1 MAKRETVD
9 VCIVGGGASGLV
21 AAKELTEAGL
31 TACVLERGPWYKRE
45 DFALGDE
52 LVYKRRNFFWPTV
65 ELEPRTWRPNADSPT
80 ELLSTKTQT
89 FSNAMCVGGGTIHYS
104 GLSWRFHESDFRV
117 KSEDGPVTGA
127 TIEDWPV
134 SYDDMEP
141 FYEKAEWTVGVSGKG
156 WSSPFDPPRKRDYP
170 VGPAARN
177 SPGAALERGARKLG
191 LHPFPTPLAILTGDY
206 DGRPGCIG
214 KGMCS
219 SYGCPVGAKSST
231 LESLLPKAL
240 ATGRLE
246 IRPLCLAREITLDRD
261 GRASGVTYFN
271 AEGEEEH
278 QPARLVVMAAGGVET
293 ARLLLLSESARF
305 PQGLANRS
313 GLVGRNLMFHSPGV
327 TLVVTFPEPLDGHK
341 GTSSTR
347 VLHDFYRTDT
357 RRGFIRGGFMHPR
370 AHGGDPIELALRPIH
385 GKRWGKEHKDSM
397 RETWRHYL
405 HSHCTGESLPVESNA
420 VDLDPEVT
428 DCYGLPVA
436 RVTYTSHEN
445 DVRLAAYLG
454 ERSREIYEAAGATRI
469 IVPKPE
475 TRKLHNHQMGT
486 CRMGNDPEASVVDKW
501 CRSHDVSNLFI
512 VDASVFVTSAG
523 LNPTLTIEANAFR
536 VCDYMVAEARKGDL
550 IH

>member
-1 MAKRETVD
+1 MANHETVD
-9 VCIVGGGASGLV
+9 VCVIGGGASGLV
-21 AAKELTEAGL
+21 AAKELTEAGM
-31 TACVLERGPWYKRE
+31 TVCVLERGPWYKRE

-65 ELEPRTWRPNADSPT
+65 ELEPRTWRPDAQSPT
-80 ELLSTKTQT
+80 EFLSNKTQT

-117 KSEDGPVTGA
+117 KSEDGPVAGT
-127 TIEDWPV
+127 TIEDWPI

-177 SPGAALERGARKLG
+177 SPGAALEKGARKLG

-231 LESLLPKAL
+231 LESMLPKAL

-261 GRASGVTYFN
+261 GKASGVTYFN
-271 AEGEEEH
+271 GEGEEEH
-278 QPARLVVMAAGGVET
+278 QAGPTGGDGGRGRGDGAAAAPVRIR
-293 ARLLLLSESARF
+293 AL
-305 PQGLANRS
+305 P
-313 GLVGRNLMFHSPGV
+313 PGV
-327 TLVVTFPEPLDGHK
+327 GQPQRPGGPEPHAAF
-341 GTSSTR
+341 S
-347 VLHDFYRTDT
+347 
-357 RRGFIRGGFMHPR
+357 
-370 AHGGDPIELALRPIH
+370 GGDPGGDVSRAAGRPQGNLQHPGAPTTSTGRTRNAASSAAASCTPAPTAAIP
-385 GKRWGKEHKDSM
+385 SS
-397 RETWRHYL
+397 WR
-405 HSHCTGESLPVESNA
+405 SGPSTASAGARSTRIPCARPGATTCTATAPARAFPVESNA

-436 RVTYTSHEN
+436 RITHTSHEN
-445 DVRLAAYLG
+445 DVRLATYLG

-486 CRMGNDPEASVVDKW
+486 CRMGDDPESSVVEQ
-501 CRSHDVSNLFI
+501 VVPL
-512 VDASVFVTSAG
+512 
-523 LNPTLTIEANAFR
+523 P
-536 VCDYMVAEARKGDL
+536 
-550 IH
+550 

>member
-1 MAKRETVD
+1 MAQHETVD
-9 VCIVGGGASGLV
+9 ICIVGGGASGLV
-21 AAKELTEAGL
+21 AAKELTEAGM
-31 TACVLERGPWYKRE
+31 TVCVLERGPWYKRE

-52 LVYKRRNFFWPTV
+52 LLYKRRNFFWPTV
-65 ELEPRTWRPNADSPT
+65 ELEPRTWRPDADSPT
-80 ELLSTKTQT
+80 EMISTKTQT

-117 KSEDGPVTGA
+117 KSEDGPVAGT
-127 TIEDWPV
+127 TIEDWPI

-141 FYEKAEWTVGVSGKG
+141 FYEKAEWTIGVSGKG

-177 SPGAALERGARKLG
+177 SPGAALEKGARKLG

-246 IRPLCLAREITLDRD
+246 IRPLCLAREITLDRQ

-271 AEGEEEH
+271 GEGEEEH

-305 PQGLANRS
+305 PQGLANGS

-327 TLVVTFPEPLDGHK
+327 TLVVTMPSRWTATRAPPAPGCS
-341 GTSSTR
+341 TISTR
-347 VLHDFYRTDT
+347 RTRSADSSAAASCT
-357 RRGFIRGGFMHPR
+357 RVPT
-370 AHGGDPIELALRPIH
+370 AATP
-385 GKRWGKEHKDSM
+385 SS
-397 RETWRHYL
+397 WRCGP
-405 HSHCTGESLPVESNA
+405 ST
-420 VDLDPEVT
+420 
-428 DCYGLPVA
+428 
-436 RVTYTSHEN
+436 
-445 DVRLAAYLG
+445 
-454 ERSREIYEAAGATRI
+454 AGAGARSTRTPCARPG
-469 IVPKPE
+469 V
-475 TRKLHNHQMGT
+475 TT
-486 CRMGNDPEASVVDKW
+486 CTATAPARA
-501 CRSHDVSNLFI
+501 CRWR
-512 VDASVFVTSAG
+512 AT
-523 LNPTLTIEANAFR
+523 PWTWTPR
-536 VCDYMVAEARKGDL
+536 
-550 IH
+550 

>member
-9 VCIVGGGASGLV
+9 VCVIGGGASGLV
-21 AAKELTEAGL
+21 AAKELTEAGM
-31 TACVLERGPWYKRE
+31 TVCVLERGPWYKRE

-52 LVYKRRNFFWPTV
+52 LIYKRRNFFWPTV
-65 ELEPRTWRPNADSPT
+65 ELEPRTWRPDSDSPT

-117 KSEDGPVTGA
+117 KSEDGPVAGT
-127 TIEDWPV
+127 TIEDWPI

-246 IRPLCLAREITLDRD
+246 IPPPLPGTGDYP
-261 GRASGVTYFN
+261 GPPG
-271 AEGEEEH
+271 
-278 QPARLVVMAAGGVET
+278 
-293 ARLLLLSESARF
+293 
-305 PQGLANRS
+305 QGLRRD
-313 GLVGRNLMFHSPGV
+313 LLQ
-327 TLVVTFPEPLDGHK
+327 
-341 GTSSTR
+341 
-347 VLHDFYRTDT
+347 
-357 RRGFIRGGFMHPR
+357 RRGRGGTP
-370 AHGGDPIELALRPIH
+370 AGPSGGDGGRGSGDGSVAAHVRVRAFPAGP
-385 GKRWGKEHKDSM
+385 
-397 RETWRHYL
+397 
-405 HSHCTGESLPVESNA
+405 GEP
-420 VDLDPEVT
+420 
-428 DCYGLPVA
+428 
-436 RVTYTSHEN
+436 
-445 DVRLAAYLG
+445 
-454 ERSREIYEAAGATRI
+454 
-469 IVPKPE
+469 
-475 TRKLHNHQMGT
+475 
-486 CRMGNDPEASVVDKW
+486 
-501 CRSHDVSNLFI
+501 
-512 VDASVFVTSAG
+512 
-523 LNPTLTIEANAFR
+523 
-536 VCDYMVAEARKGDL
+536 
-550 IH
+550 